1 MSAISGHAPGFSAF
15 LRGVVATRNL
25 GLVVVL
31 SVLWKYNLPQKYNRK
46 MPSILLGVL
55 MSAPDG
61 RFRSW
66 RRPLTPDSDGS
77 TNRAGDELE

>member
-61 RFRSW
+61 TFSKLAQAAHTGLGRQHK
-66 RRPLTPDSDGS
+66 
-77 TNRAGDELE
+77 